1 MPANFVHLHVHSAY
15 SLAEGAIRIK
25 DLIKKCQ
32 TYDMPAVAVTDTSN
46 LFGALE
52 FSTKMVEA
60 GIQPIIGTQM
70 AIARPEGMSPTSTT
84 MDDPDQL
91 VLLCQNEKGYMNLLK
106 LASKA
111 FVDSGVENPTHITWE
126 QLREY
131 SEGIICLTGGPKG
144 TIGRQIIENR
154 VDAAEETLK
163 TLMDIFDDRLYIEL
177 LRHGSLDETQIED
190 TLLDFAYA
198 HNVPIVA
205 TNNCYFSD
213 RDMHEAHDALICI
226 AAGRYVSEDDRPK
239 VTAEH
244 YFKSPEEMIEL
255 FKDLPEAIENTVKIA
270 QRCSYLLKFR
280 DPILPRFETGR
291 DESEEEALKRIS
303 YEGLEWRLNTYVY
316 TGDETPDEK
325 EKIKKEYEERLEYEL
340 GVLIQMGFAGYFLIV
355 ADFIQ
360 WAKDQDIPVGPGRGS
375 GAGSLVAWVMKITD
389 LDPLQFDLLF
399 ERFLNPERVSMPDFD
414 IDFCQDRREEVI
426 KYVQEKYGR
435 DRVAQIITFG
445 KLQARAV
452 VRDVGRVLQMSYGHV
467 DKIAKMIP
475 NNPANPTTLQEALD
489 TEPDLR
495 AAQRGDETVA
505 RLIDISL
512 KLEGLYRHA
521 STHAAGIVIGDR
533 PLDELVPLYQDPRSD
548 MPATQFNMKYVEP
561 AGLVKFDFLGLKTL
575 SIVKLACDTV
585 KETQGVDLDPLKFPL
600 DDEETF
606 KMLARGE
613 NAAVFQ
619 LESAGMVDLC
629 RQMRV
634 KNFDEAAAIIA
645 LFRPGPMENIPK
657 YLAGQKGEEEIDYM
671 HDLLRPIVEDTYG
684 VMIYQEQVMQAAQVM
699 GGYTLGGADLLRRAM
714 GKKIKE
720 EMDKQ
725 RKIFMDGALE
735 HNKVDNDKSSAIFDQ
750 ISAFAGYGFNKAHTY
765 AYALVAYQTA
775 YLKAHYPVEF
785 MAATMTYDM
794 GNTDKLAFFR
804 QVLIN
809 MGIPLLL
816 PDVNK
821 SEVKFDVQIEQ
832 DKPSIRYALAALK
845 GVGAAAMESLIE
857 ERRANGPFKDLYDVA
872 QRCDSKV
879 LNKRQMESLAAAGAF
894 QVINDNRA
902 EVMESIEILLKYAA
916 NLASEKES
924 GQESLF
930 GGSGEAELPKPQ
942 LVTRPPYEPL
952 ERLEKEFKAVGFYLS
967 AHPLD
972 SMETQLERLNI
983 VSFAGVRRR
992 LREMPSSRIKMAG
1005 IVIKRQEKISA
1016 KGNKFAFLQ
1025 LSDATGVYEVTI
1037 FSETLSAYR
1046 DILNSG
1052 DIVLAEVDAQVQ
1064 GEDDDIRFLGQRF
1077 EPLDKAVDF
1086 ATENA
1091 EIRFEHAK
1099 EIDAIKSII
1108 DAAGY
1113 GRVKV
1118 SMFIKSGQHDVEIAL
1133 PASYALNGDDLSA
1146 IRKISGVKDVTSA

>member
-1 MPANFVHLHVHSAY
+1 MVSQFVHLHVHSAY

-32 TYDMPAVAVTDTSN
+32 AYDMPAVAVTDTSN
-46 LFGALE
+46 MFGALE
-52 FSTKMVEA
+52 FSTKMAEA

-70 AIARPEGMSPTSTT
+70 AIVRPEDANSISTT
-84 MDDPDQL
+84 MSDPDQL
-91 VLLCQNEKGYMNLLK
+91 VLLAQNEAGYMNLLK
-106 LASKA
+106 LASAA

-126 QLREY
+126 QLKTY
-131 SEGIICLTGGPKG
+131 NEGIICLTGGPKG
-144 TIGRQIIENR
+144 TIGRQLLDKQVET
-154 VDAAEETLK
+154 AEK
-163 TLMDIFDDRLYIEL
+163 TLDTLYEIFGDRLYIEL
-177 LRHGSLDETQIED
+177 LRHGSLDETAIED
-190 TLLDFAYA
+190 QLLDFAYA
-198 HNVPIVA
+198 KNIPIVA
-205 TNNCYFSD
+205 TNNCYFTD

-226 AAGRYVSEDDRPK
+226 AQGRYVSEDDRPK
-239 VTAEH
+239 VTPEH
-244 YFKSPEEMIEL
+244 YFKSPDEMIEL

-270 QRCSYLLKFR
+270 QRCSYVLKFR

-291 DESEEEALKRIS
+291 DETEEEALKRIS
-303 YEGLEWRLNTYVY
+303 YEGLDWRLKTYVY
-316 TGDETPDEK
+316 TDEHSDEEK
-325 EKIKKEYEERLEYEL
+325 DKIKTEYTERLEYEL

-360 WAKDQDIPVGPGRGS
+360 WSKDQDIPVGPGRGS

-389 LDPLQFDLLF
+389 VDPIPFDLLF

-414 IDFCQDRREEVI
+414 IDFCQERREEVI

-452 VRDVGRVLQMSYGHV
+452 VRDVGRVLQMSYGQV

-475 NNPANPTTLQEALD
+475 NNPANPTTLQEALN

-495 AAQRGDETVA
+495 AIQRSDENVA
-505 RLIDISL
+505 RLIEISL

-575 SIVKLACDTV
+575 SIVKRAVDTV
-585 KETQGVDLDPLKFPL
+585 KVTQGEDLDPLKFPI
-600 DDEETF
+600 DDEDTF
-606 KMLARGE
+606 KMLARAD

-619 LESAGMVDLC
+619 LESAGMQDLC

-657 YLAGQKGEEEIDYM
+657 YLAGQKGEEDIDYM
-671 HDLLRPIVEDTYG
+671 HELLKPIVEDTYG
-684 VMIYQEQVMQAAQVM
+684 VMIYQEQVMMAAQVM
-699 GGYTLGGADLLRRAM
+699 GGYSLGGADLLRRAM

-725 RKIFMDGALE
+725 REIFTQGALE
-735 HNKVDNDKSSAIFDQ
+735 HHEVDAEKSSAIFDQ

-765 AYALVAYQTA
+765 AYAMIAYQTA

-804 QVLIN
+804 QQLSN

-816 PDVNK
+816 PDINT
-821 SEVKFDVQIEQ
+821 SEVRFAVQEK
-832 DKPSIRYALAALK
+832 DGKPAIAYALGALK
-845 GVGAAAMESLIE
+845 GVGEAAMQSLVE
-857 ERRANGPFKDLYDVA
+857 EREKNGPFKDLYDLA

-894 QVINDNRA
+894 DKMNPNRREVIS
-902 EVMESIEILLKYAA
+902 SIEVLLKYAA
-916 NLASEKES
+916 NLAHERDS
-924 GQESLF
+924 GQSSLF
-930 GGSGEAELPKPQ
+930 GGTSEAELPKPD
-942 LVTRPPYEPL
+942 LPKLTPYEPL
-952 ERLEKEFKAVGFYLS
+952 EKLEKEFKAVGFYLS

-972 SMETQLERLNI
+972 SMETQLEKLGV
-983 VSFAGVRRR
+983 VSFTNVRRH
-992 LREMPSSRIKMAG
+992 LKTTASSRVKMAG
-1005 IVIKRQEKISA
+1005 IVIKRQEKLSA

-1025 LSDATGVYEVTI
+1025 LSDATGVFEATL
-1037 FSETLSAYR
+1037 FSEVLSAYR

-1052 DIVLAEVDAQVQ
+1052 DIVMADLDAQTQ
-1064 GEDDDIRFLGQRF
+1064 GEDDEVRFLAQRF
-1077 EPLDKAVDF
+1077 EPLSKAVDF
-1086 ATENA
+1086 ATDDMR
-1091 EIRFEHAK
+1091 ITLEHA
-1099 EIDAIKSII
+1099 EAANELRDIVHE
-1108 DAAGY
+1108 AGY
-1113 GRVKV
+1113 GKVKV
-1118 SMFIKSGQHDVEIAL
+1118 SLELKTPTHAVTISLKGG
-1133 PASYALNGDDLSA
+1133 YALGSDQVSEL
-1146 IRKISGVKDVTSA
+1146 RKLPGVKDVISS